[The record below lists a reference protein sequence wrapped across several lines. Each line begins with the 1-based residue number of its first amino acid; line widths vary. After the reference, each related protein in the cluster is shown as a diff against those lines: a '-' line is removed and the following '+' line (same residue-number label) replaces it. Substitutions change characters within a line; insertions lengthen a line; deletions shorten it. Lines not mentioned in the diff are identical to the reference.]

1 MNREDLIKR
10 IEAVNQKIEKAIKN
24 RDKYLNK
31 ISDENK
37 KYADIEKYSYTDVK
51 KLSLSYDEEVNIDS
65 CRTKNSEIKSL
76 TNTLNNYKEKL
87 NKLDDFENQVKVKV
101 IWDFLLRWKEDVFNF
116 IKENAQEL
124 YSLKT
129 NYQEAFEKY
138 KSEHPEDFNGH
149 NWRQE
154 YYKEKEFG
162 QIYYASIHRLTYEVY
177 IRKGEVDEKRLNAIL
192 DRDIEAKYKN
202 LENKIKKVCGDIV
215 DASDLHIASNGMI
228 NGYIIGTEGKAYVET
243 IVAGGYNQN
252 IIVNS
257 KHGQIAHYRVLVKKV
272 K

>member
-1 MNREDLIKR
+1 MNKEQLEQR
-10 IEAVNQKIEKAIKN
+10 IAQTKDKLAKAIKA
-24 RDKYLNK
+24 RDKYYNQ
-31 ISDENK
+31 ISNENK
-37 KYADIEKYSYTDVK
+37 KYADQDLSWAELRSLKLNYDDEIALDYFREKKGLVDELNQRLEKY
-51 KLSLSYDEEVNIDS
+51 
-65 CRTKNSEIKSL
+65 KNSLKNL
-76 TNTLNNYKEKL
+76 DNFEKQ
-87 NKLDDFENQVKVKV
+87 DKVKV
-101 IWDFLLRWKEDVFNF
+101 IWDFLLRWKEDAFNF
-116 IKENAQEL
+116 IKDNAQEL

-154 YYKEKEFG
+154 YYKEKEFE

-177 IRKGEVDEKRLNAIL
+177 IRKGQIDEKRLNNIL
-192 DRDIEAKYKN
+192 DKDIEAKYKN

-215 DASDLHIASNGMI
+215 DASNLRIAGNGMI
-228 NGYIIGTEGKAYVET
+228 NGYIIGTEGRAYVET

>member
-1 MNREDLIKR
+1 MNKEQLEQR
-10 IEAVNQKIEKAIKN
+10 IAQTKDKLAKAIKAK
-24 RDKYLNK
+24 DKYYNQ
-31 ISDENK
+31 ISNENK
-37 KYADIEKYSYTDVK
+37 KYADQDLSWAELRSLNLNYDDEIALDYFREKKRLIDELNQRLEKYEN
-51 KLSLSYDEEVNIDS
+51 SL
-65 CRTKNSEIKSL
+65 KSL
-76 TNTLNNYKEKL
+76 DNFEKQ
-87 NKLDDFENQVKVKV
+87 DKVKV
-101 IWDFLLRWKEDVFNF
+101 IWDFLLRWKEDAFNF
-116 IKENAQEL
+116 IKDNAQEL

-149 NWRQE
+149 NWREE
-154 YYKEKEFG
+154 YYKEKKFE

-177 IRKGEVDEKRLNAIL
+177 IRKGQIDEKRLNNIL
-192 DRDIEAKYKN
+192 DKDIEAKYKN

-215 DASDLHIASNGMI
+215 DASDLHIAGNGMI
-228 NGYIIGTEGKAYVET
+228 NGYIIGTEGRAYVET

>member
-1 MNREDLIKR
+1 MNKEQLQQR
-10 IEAVNQKIEKAIKN
+10 IEQTKDKLAKAIKAK
-24 RDKYLNK
+24 DKYYNQV
-31 ISDENK
+31 SSENK
-37 KYADIEKYSYTDVK
+37 KYADQNLSWAELRKLDLNYDDEIALDYFREKARLIDELNQRLEKYEN
-51 KLSLSYDEEVNIDS
+51 SL
-65 CRTKNSEIKSL
+65 KSL
-76 TNTLNNYKEKL
+76 DSFEKQ
-87 NKLDDFENQVKVKV
+87 DKVKV

-116 IKENAQEL
+116 IKDNAQEL

-154 YYKEKEFG
+154 YYKEKAF
-162 QIYYASIHRLTYEVY
+162 QQTYYAPIHRLTYDVY
-177 IRKGEVDEKRLNAIL
+177 TRQGKVDEKRLNDIL
-192 DRDIEAKYKN
+192 DKDIESKYKT
-202 LENKIKKVCGDIV
+202 LEAKIKKICGEIV
-215 DASDLHIASNGMI
+215 DASGLYIASNGMI

-252 IIVNS
+252 IIVNT
-257 KHGQIAHYRVLVKKV
+257 KHGQIAHYRVLVKKI

>member
-1 MNREDLIKR
+1 MNKEQLQQR
-10 IEAVNQKIEKAIKN
+10 IEQTKDKLAKAIKAK
-24 RDKYLNK
+24 DKYYNQV
-31 ISDENK
+31 SSENK
-37 KYADIEKYSYTDVK
+37 KYADQNLSWIE
-51 KLSLSYDEEVNIDS
+51 L
-65 CRTKNSEIKSL
+65 R
-76 TNTLNNYKEKL
+76 KL
-87 NKLDDFENQVKVKV
+87 NLDFDQEDILDHFRDKKNLIDELTQRLAKYEEALAHLDAFEKQDKVQV
-101 IWDFLLRWKEDVFNF
+101 IWDFLLRWKEDTFNF

-124 YSLKT
+124 YSLRN

-138 KSEHPEDFNGH
+138 KSQHPEEFNGY

-154 YYKEKEFG
+154 YYKEKAF
-162 QIYYASIHRLTYEVY
+162 QQTYYAPIHSLTYDVY
-177 IRKGEVDEKRLNAIL
+177 TRKGEIDEKRLNDIL

-215 DASDLHIASNGMI
+215 DASGLYIAGNGMI
-228 NGYIIGTEGKAYVET
+228 NGYIVGTEGKAYVET

-252 IIVNS
+252 IIVNT